1 MENIIK
7 SGLDD
12 LFSELEANEKVTK
25 LSSEESQKI
34 NCEINTEMESFNIVF
49 KEHQIKSQISASRTF
64 LTF

>member
-7 SGLDD
+7 SGLAD

-49 KEHQIKSQISASRTF
+49 KDF
-64 LTF
+64 